1 MAGPEASAPSP
12 QVALL
17 VPVQG
22 PKPVVEA
29 EQTGLRDYGTEGGR
43 VTQPRALGTR
53 GGTLPGRPRAAVGG
67 TGACW
72 RGRPPGT
79 WGPRCWGCRRSD
91 DALPRGNRATRA
103 SPLPPHPSQ
112 PAALPGS
119 RTPGCPAPPGSR
131 TRPGPARRE
140 GAPDSRARHP
150 GRSLEPPP
158 LRTPRVPGSEPRSQP
173 VSRRMLSPS
182 GMRAAW
188 EPREPMAAPA
198 ESPGPACSPPAPG
211 RGRPSGPSGP
221 RAEGRG
227 PGAEPGSGTPAC
239 LASHPRPRRTE
250 NNAQGG
256 GVRGAA
262 RTTGRFIPRWS
273 W

>member
-43 VTQPRALGTR
+43 VTRPRALGTR

-67 TGACW
+67 QKLAGRDARRGPGDRAVGAAGGVTTPS
-72 RGRPPGT
+72 RGGTEPPGQ
-79 WGPRCWGCRRSD
+79 PPSS
-91 DALPRGNRATRA
+91 
-103 SPLPPHPSQ
+103 SPLSTRR
-112 PAALPGS
+112 PAGLEDTWLPGS
-119 RTPGCPAPPGSR
+119 TWQPDSPRTWTAGREPQIPAPAIQDAPWSR
-131 TRPGPARRE
+131 PRSGPPASPGPSPAR
-140 GAPDSRARHP
+140 
-150 GRSLEPPP
+150 
-158 LRTPRVPGSEPRSQP
+158 RSQP

-198 ESPGPACSPPAPG
+198 EPPGPACSPPAPG
-211 RGRPSGPSGP
+211 RGRPSGP

-250 NNAQGG
+250 NNDQGG

-262 RTTGRFIPRWS
+262 RTTGRFIPRWG